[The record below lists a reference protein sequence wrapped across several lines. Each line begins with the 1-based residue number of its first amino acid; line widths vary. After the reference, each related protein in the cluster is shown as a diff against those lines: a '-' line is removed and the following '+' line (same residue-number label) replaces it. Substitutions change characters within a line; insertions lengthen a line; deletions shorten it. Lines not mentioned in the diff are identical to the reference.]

1 MGMGV
6 LIFLDNYYAYKG
18 RKRYKM
24 PDISKERKIEIEQE
38 VHSIFAEAG
47 YNPFPQNSLIVDIV
61 QLVKAHDFV
70 VQTSE
75 MDLNTTG
82 CLIVNDLEP
91 VMDTNKNR
99 LIVVNK
105 NFKNNNNDNNV
116 VLKKSRFIT
125 AHEYGHFVLHKE
137 ADKPIYAHRDTD
149 HRTEPDELEADYFA
163 RSILMPYELFER
175 YIKAIESL
183 HIYNDI
189 RESIPL
195 LSTIFKVTKDK
206 ASKRLNDLEELKGC
220 I

>member
-1 MGMGV
+1 
-6 LIFLDNYYAYKG
+6 
-18 RKRYKM
+18 M
-24 PDISKERKIEIEQE
+24 PDITKERKIEIEKE
-38 VHSIFAEAG
+38 VHQILSKTG

-61 QLVKAHDFV
+61 QLVKAHDFA

-82 CLIVNDLEP
+82 CLIVNDLET

-125 AHEYGHFVLHKE
+125 AHEYGHFILHK
-137 ADKPIYAHRDTD
+137 KNGQPIYAHRDTD
-149 HRTEPDELEADYFA
+149 HRTDPQELEADYFA
-163 RSILMPYELFER
+163 RSILMPYESVKQ
-175 YIKAIESL
+175 YVDIIKSL
-183 HIYNDI
+183 NIYKDVK
-189 RESIPL
+189 ESIPL

-206 ASKRLNDLEELKGC
+206 VSKRLNDLEELKGYM
-220 I
+220 